1 VADCTGQTD
10 EKIMIRVSTEREAF
24 GCIVDRYEEKLLRYL
39 RRIMPGLGEEAF
51 DVLQEI
57 FIKAYVNA
65 QGFDTTLSF
74 SSWIY
79 RIAHNEAVNWLRKKK
94 ARPETIELGDDDF
107 QTFTQ
112 SMEIAHGTHERALT
126 KDAVTRTLS
135 HMPEK
140 YYTVLVLH
148 FLEGKSYEEISDI
161 LTMPSGTVATLLH
174 RAKKQFS
181 SIHEQHH
188 DE

>member
-1 VADCTGQTD
+1 MLRVSADC
-10 EKIMIRVSTEREAF
+10 EVF
-24 GCIVDRYEEKLLRYL
+24 GCIVDRYEAKLLRYL
-39 RRIMPGLGEEAF
+39 RRIMPGLGEEVY
-51 DVLQEI
+51 DVLQEV
-57 FIKAYVNA
+57 FIKAYVNV

-94 ARPETIELGDDDF
+94 ARPETIELGEDDYQIF
-107 QTFTQ
+107 AR
-112 SMEIAHGTHERALT
+112 SMEVSHGTQENALT

-135 HMPEK
+135 QIPEK

-161 LTMPSGTVATLLH
+161 LTIPGGTVATLIH

-181 SIHEQHH
+181 SIHEKSH
-188 DE
+188 D

>member
-1 VADCTGQTD
+1 
-10 EKIMIRVSTEREAF
+10 MNRVSSDREVF

-39 RRIMPGLGEEAF
+39 KRVMPGLGEDAY
-51 DVLQEI
+51 DVLQEV
-57 FIKAYVNA
+57 FIKAYVNVHS
-65 QGFDTTLSF
+65 FDTTLSF

-107 QTFTQ
+107 QTFAQ
-112 SMEIAHGTHERALT
+112 SMEVADGTHEHALT

-135 HMPEK
+135 FMPEK

-161 LTMPSGTVATLLH
+161 LTMPGGTVATLLH

-181 SIHEQHH
+181 SIHEKHH